1 MKIIKSFQGLRVIA
15 MLFIFFFHF
24 KIHGEGTFANI
35 YNKFFEDGYFAVT
48 FFFVLSGFLTFNK
61 LKDKDISFSIKNSF
75 KFMLN
80 KMKKLYPLYAVM
92 ILIVFVVNVTP
103 EKVFRWIILS
113 IPSFLLLQSFVPLGA
128 VYFSFNGVVYISII
142 FLLFDIVFIYV
153 QNKQFKGFEINYYN
167 LYFSMHM
174 CISR

>member
-61 LKDKDISFSIKNSF
+61 LKDKD
-75 KFMLN
+75 
-80 KMKKLYPLYAVM
+80 KM
-92 ILIVFVVNVTP
+92 
-103 EKVFRWIILS
+103 R
-113 IPSFLLLQSFVPLGA
+113 SFLY
-128 VYFSFNGVVYISII
+128 YFKELV
-142 FLLFDIVFIYV
+142 
-153 QNKQFKGFEINYYN
+153 KGLKASPNN
-167 LYFSMHM
+167 
-174 CISR
+174 

>member
-61 LKDKDISFSIKNSF
+61 LKDKD
-75 KFMLN
+75 
-80 KMKKLYPLYAVM
+80 KM
-92 ILIVFVVNVTP
+92 
-103 EKVFRWIILS
+103 R
-113 IPSFLLLQSFVPLGA
+113 SFLD
-128 VYFSFNGVVYISII
+128 YFKELV
-142 FLLFDIVFIYV
+142 
-153 QNKQFKGFEINYYN
+153 KGLKASPNN
-167 LYFSMHM
+167 
-174 CISR
+174 